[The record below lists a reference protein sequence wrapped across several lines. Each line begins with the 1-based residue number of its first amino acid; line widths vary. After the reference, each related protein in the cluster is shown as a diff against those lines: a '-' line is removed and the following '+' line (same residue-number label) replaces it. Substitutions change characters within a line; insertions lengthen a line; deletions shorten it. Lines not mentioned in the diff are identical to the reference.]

1 MIQKEYTRLLSE
13 HERRNNRITQLEK
26 QLRREKILAENL
38 KEDNQHLIQ
47 EKDSAKEE
55 IAAIRLKFDLAKKVN
70 PESETF
76 VRICTE
82 SPLSD
87 DLLAKLKKRKSDA
100 GLSSI
105 DLTTP
110 PSKKFKTTP
119 SSSTFG
125 DSSLFND
132 ALSLADHTPFVSGKE
147 TQKTDLKN
155 RMERLEAIRIAD
167 DSDEDIEDGLDE
179 SIVSPVIHR
188 SNHSTEQKRSP
199 LPRLRSPS
207 PPTVFAR
214 VKVKTVP
221 QRSPRKK
228 AKAEES
234 STLDVSKLVA
244 QSNLF
249 KKERTNR
256 GKNLPN
262 RLGGSSRANPIK
274 IKSTT
279 RKPNIRDFFVNTK
292 MT

>member
-1 MIQKEYTRLLSE
+1 M
-13 HERRNNRITQLEK
+13 
-26 QLRREKILAENL
+26 
-38 KEDNQHLIQ
+38 
-47 EKDSAKEE
+47 
-55 IAAIRLKFDLAKKVN
+55 N

-100 GLSSI
+100 GQDATI

-110 PSKKFKTTP
+110 PFKKLKSTP
-119 SSSTFG
+119 STFG

-132 ALSLADHTPFVSGKE
+132 ALSLADHTPSVSGKE
-147 TQKTDLKN
+147 TQKTDLKS
-155 RMERLEAIRIAD
+155 RMERLEAICIAD
-167 DSDEDIEDGLDE
+167 ESDEDVEDGLDE

-188 SNHSTEQKRSP
+188 SNHKTEQKRSP
-199 LPRLRSPS
+199 LSRLRSPS

-228 AKAEES
+228 VKAEES

-279 RKPNIRDFFVNTK
+279 RKPNIRDFFANTK

>member
-1 MIQKEYTRLLSE
+1 M
-13 HERRNNRITQLEK
+13 QLPISYK
-26 QLRREKILAENL
+26 LTIVQ
-38 KEDNQHLIQ
+38 DNQHLIKQ
-47 EKDSAKEE
+47 KDSAKEE
-55 IAAIRLKFDLAKKVN
+55 IAAIRLKFDLAKRVN

-100 GLSSI
+100 ASESI

-110 PSKKFKTTP
+110 PLKKLKTTP

-132 ALSLADHTPFVSGKE
+132 ALSLADRTPLVPGKE

-155 RMERLEAIRIAD
+155 RMERLEAIHIAD
-167 DSDEDIEDGLDE
+167 ESDEDMEDDLDE
-179 SIVSPVIHR
+179 SIVSPIIHR
-188 SNHSTEQKRSP
+188 SCHKTEHKKSP

-228 AKAEES
+228 VKSDEN

-274 IKSTT
+274 IKSAT
-279 RKPNIRDFFVNTK
+279 RKPNIRDFFANTK